1 MILIET
7 INEMSDF
14 VDESSNSNLK
24 SSNRTNKF
32 VKMQKSFENDYNNY
46 NNQDNNLS
54 DTKSSKFKKM
64 DSDTSFTMNSHNH
77 YNNQSD
83 VKKHRQHQ
91 HKNEKIKTL
100 KNKIEKQMKDYVDR
114 EDYDEMIKLVKKLN
128 LISDDKW
135 EELESEVEK
144 LDYSDVHEYK
154 STAGFL
160 TDDEIA
166 ILAQDL
172 GQKNRQSTPFNP
184 EDNRQQ
190 GTEMVN
196 LKLNY
201 GHKRSILRKLMI
213 AQRKQFLFKKEQAD
227 LQKAKKEFDDT
238 SVSNFSQISGHV
250 GGPGAEEK
258 IKAMNDPDKDANYK

>member
-1 MILIET
+1 
-7 INEMSDF
+7 MSDF
-14 VDESSNSNLK
+14 VDDSSNSNLK

-32 VKMQKSFENDYNNY
+32 GKMQKSFENDYNNY

-64 DSDTSFTMNSHNH
+64 DSDTSFTINSHNH
-77 YNNQSD
+77 YNNKTD
-83 VKKHRQHQ
+83 VNKHH

-144 LDYSDVHEYK
+144 LDYTDAQEYK
-154 STAGFL
+154 STADFL
-160 TDDEIA
+160 TDDDIA
-166 ILAQDL
+166 LLAQDL
-172 GQKNRQSTPFNP
+172 GPGQKNRQSTPFNL
-184 EDNRQQ
+184 EENRQ

-213 AQRKQFLFKKEQAD
+213 AQRKQFLLKKEQAD
-227 LQKAKKEFDDT
+227 LQKAKNEFDDT
-238 SVSNFSQISGHV
+238 SISNFSQISGQV
-250 GGPGAEEK
+250 EDSGAEQK
-258 IKAMNDPDKDANYK
+258 MKNMNDSDKDANFKY